1 MSVHDSEG
9 DKMYGCINVK
19 RLFFFGGGGAISRP
33 IYLSSH
39 KKDVVLILA
48 VADGCNHQMTSHY
61 KRFKRHRTTAT
72 PKKNVATLQIA
83 RHFLL

>member
-1 MSVHDSEG
+1 M
-9 DKMYGCINVK
+9 IVK
-19 RLFFFGGGGAISRP
+19 AIRCTDALTLKSCFFFFGEMSRP

-72 PKKNVATLQIA
+72 PKKMLPP
-83 RHFLL
+83 FKLLVIFCYSWRE

>member
-1 MSVHDSEG
+1 M
-9 DKMYGCINVK
+9 IVK
-19 RLFFFGGGGAISRP
+19 AIRCTDALTLKRCFFFGEMTRP

-48 VADGCNHQMTSHY
+48 IADGCNHQMTSHY

-72 PKKNVATLQIA
+72 PKKKLPP
-83 RHFLL
+83 FKLLVIFCYSWRE

>member
-1 MSVHDSEG
+1 MIV
-9 DKMYGCINVK
+9 KAIRCTAALTLKGC
-19 RLFFFGGGGAISRP
+19 FFGGGAISRP